1 MKGKPAKRTKEGQQN
16 LGSLDL
22 KHEVSK
28 TELKKILQLL
38 TRTPPLLKWLS
49 WKMEFRILPKLSPE
63 HLKTRSEK

>member
-28 TELKKILQLL
+28 TELKKILQAVDKN
-38 TRTPPLLKWLS
+38 TTPP
-49 WKMEFRILPKLSPE
+49 
-63 HLKTRSEK
+63 